1 MSTMSSD
8 DHLNPHSPLYYAP
21 RRVRERPQRT
31 STSSSESRSE
41 RLKRLA
47 SSSSAHDALLEGAVA
62 DALRHPLD
70 PEIVREPPEYT
81 SERDRRKTVL
91 RIAVRSVAAI
101 GVAAVV
107 ASFFVF
113 MVPLAQDHAQQA
125 DGSGASLSGIVD
137 TAKAAFNPP
146 PPGADAKPPVSE
158 FETIL
163 ASSRTEEPAVTH
175 EQSET
180 LLRQFLQWQKKPA
193 QTR

>member
-21 RRVRERPQRT
+21 RRLRERPQRT
-31 STSSSESRSE
+31 STSSTESRSE

-47 SSSSAHDALLEGAVA
+47 SSSSAYDALLEGAVA

-70 PEIVREPPEYT
+70 PEVVREPPEYA
-81 SERDRRKTVL
+81 SERDRRKTMLGIV
-91 RIAVRSVAAI
+91 VRSVAAV

-107 ASFFVF
+107 ALFFVF

-125 DGSGASLSGIVD
+125 DGSGPSLGGIVD

-146 PPGADAKPPVSE
+146 LPNTDAKPAVSE

-163 ASSRTEEPAVTH
+163 ASSRTEQPVTH

-180 LLRQFLQWQKKPA
+180 LLQQFLQWQKKPA
-193 QTR
+193 QTP